1 MKNKGKIVRSDKK
14 DTNGFTPIDNSIL
27 QSKTLNSN
35 EIHLLVHLLS
45 LPPDW
50 VIIKG
55 IFYKRMN
62 TGRDRFNKAWKS
74 LEDKGY
80 IKTTTIKKGNLIEGY
95 FHTVYE
101 NPLLDKPNIGITN
114 NQVIQ
119 NTVNIQT
126 NNSQTNNIKN
136 NNTINSSIL
145 GKKVL
150 EGNALNIEIYKKRKI
165 IMDSNPDYQYRAL
178 ELVMDKELDKLSVL
192 IGEEKFKEILPTINE
207 FYELTTP
214 HHK

>member
-1 MKNKGKIVRSDKK
+1 MKNKGKIVRSIKK

-27 QSKTLNSN
+27 QSKTLTSN
-35 EIHLLVHLLS
+35 EIHLLIHLIS

-62 TGRDRFNKAWKS
+62 TGRDRVNKAWKS

-80 IKTTTIKKGNLIEGY
+80 IKTDTIKKGNLIEGY

-101 NPLLDKPNIGITN
+101 NPLLDNPSFGITN
-114 NQVIQ
+114 NQSVQ

-126 NNSQTNNIKN
+126 NNIQTNNIQTN
-136 NNTINSSIL
+136 NINSSIL

-150 EGNALNIEIYKKRKI
+150 EGNSLNMEIYKKRKI
-165 IMDSNPDYQYRAL
+165 IMDTNPENQYRAL
-178 ELVMDKELDKLSVL
+178 ELVMERELDKLTIL
-192 IGEEKFKEILPTINE
+192 IGEEKFNEILPTINE
-207 FYELTTP
+207 FYELTNP

>member
-1 MKNKGKIVRSDKK
+1 MLFR
-14 DTNGFTPIDNSIL
+14 
-27 QSKTLNSN
+27 
-35 EIHLLVHLLS
+35 
-45 LPPDW
+45 
-50 VIIKG
+50 
-55 IFYKRMN
+55 
-62 TGRDRFNKAWKS
+62 
-74 LEDKGY
+74 
-80 IKTTTIKKGNLIEGY
+80 
-95 FHTVYE
+95 
-101 NPLLDKPNIGITN
+101 
-114 NQVIQ
+114 
-119 NTVNIQT
+119 
-126 NNSQTNNIKN
+126 
-136 NNTINSSIL
+136 SIL